1 MTAIPIRGQIDTET
15 TWTLGMAGAEEAQ
28 LKTLVT
34 TMCAPSGVTVTGLV
48 VNNANKT
55 IDVTCTFNGQQQTI
69 PVPTWRKVNHLTPY
83 PANYVADRVLDFLGL
98 PGTP

>member
-1 MTAIPIRGQIDTET
+1 MTDIPIRGQIDTQT

-28 LKTLVT
+28 MQTLVT
-34 TMCAPSGVTVTGLV
+34 AMCAPSGVVVTGLV

-69 PVPTWRKVNHLTPY
+69 AVPTWRKVNHLTPY
-83 PANYVADRVLDFLGL
+83 PANYVADRVLDSFGL

>member
-1 MTAIPIRGQIDTET
+1 MQDIPIRGQVDVDT

-34 TMCAPSGVTVTGLV
+34 AMCAPFGVIITGLV
-48 VNNANKT
+48 VDNANKT
-55 IDVTCTFNGQQQTI
+55 IDVTYTFNGQQLSLA
-69 PVPTWRKVNHLTPY
+69 VPTWRKVNHLTPY
-83 PANYVADRVLDFLGL
+83 PANYVADWVLDSVGL